1 MAIKLQLPRLGW
13 SMEEGKFLSWLK
25 QDGDAVKEGE
35 PLFTLESDKAA
46 QEVESTDGG
55 ILSIPANG
63 PQPGETV
70 KVGQLLGYL
79 LAEGES
85 APSSTDVPAAAE
97 TPKQAAP
104 TVHAPVPATMSSPAT
119 DEGATSAPESVAAA
133 TPTVGKTTP
142 ASPRARRV
150 ARELAV
156 DLSNLQPTGKGGRI
170 RERDVLVASADS
182 AQLDDAMIEMPIT
195 PMRRTIAR
203 RMVESLNSTAPVTL
217 NCRCDATGLVAFRAQ
232 LKKAGADVIP
242 SVTDILAKITGG
254 ALLAHPMLTAR
265 WDERRLLVPKQI
277 HIGVAVGTD
286 TGLLVPVLRDVCTST
301 LTALAVRSRELFNA
315 ARTGLLGASEMQG
328 GCFTISNLGN
338 YGIEGFTPIINHPD
352 TAILGVGAILREAVA
367 LEDGTFTS
375 RLQMTLSLTFDH
387 RIVDGAPAARFLQ
400 TLRARL
406 EEPIAWLI

>member
-1 MAIKLQLPRLGW
+1 MAIKIQLPRLGW

-25 QDGDAVKEGE
+25 QDGETVKEGE

-63 PQPGETV
+63 PNPGETV

-85 APSSTDVPAAAE
+85 APSSTAVASAAE
-97 TPKQAAP
+97 VLEAALP
-104 TVHAPVPATMSSPAT
+104 TVHAPVRAPMPSPAT
-119 DEGATSAPESVAAA
+119 HGGATSAPESVATG
-133 TPTVGKTTP
+133 TPTVGTATP
-142 ASPRARRV
+142 ASPRARRA

-156 DLSNLQPTGKGGRI
+156 DLSSLQPTGKGGRI
-170 RERDVLVASADS
+170 RERDVLAASTVS
-182 AQLDDAMIEMPIT
+182 SQLDDSMREMPIT

-217 NCRCDATGLVAFRAQ
+217 NCRCDATELVAFRAQ
-232 LKKAGADVIP
+232 LKKAGAEVVP
-242 SVTDILAKITGG
+242 GVTDILAKITGG
-254 ALLAHPMLTAR
+254 ALLAHPMLSAR
-265 WDERRLLVPKQI
+265 WDERRLLVPQQI
-277 HIGVAVGTD
+277 HIGIAVETD
-286 TGLLVPVLRDVCTST
+286 DGLLVPVLRDVCIST
-301 LTALAVRSRELFNA
+301 LTALAVRSRQLFNA
-315 ARTGLLGASEMQG
+315 ARTGRLGASEMQG

-338 YGIEGFTPIINHPD
+338 FGIEGFTPIINHPE

-406 EEPIAWLI
+406 EEPVAWLI

>member
-1 MAIKLQLPRLGW
+1 
-13 SMEEGKFLSWLK
+13 MEEGKFLSWLK
-25 QDGDAVKEGE
+25 QDGEPVKEGD

-55 ILSIPANG
+55 ILSIPTNG

-70 KVGQLLGYL
+70 KVGQILGYL

-85 APSSTDVPAAAE
+85 APSVTAAPPALDA
-97 TPKQAAP
+97 PKQAAP
-104 TVHAPVPATMSSPAT
+104 TPAPATLG
-119 DEGATSAPESVAAA
+119 GATGSPESVAAA
-133 TPTVGKTTP
+133 TPTVGKVTP
-142 ASPRARRV
+142 ASPRARRA

-156 DLSNLQPTGKGGRI
+156 NLSNLQPTGKGGRI
-170 RERDVLVASADS
+170 RERDVLAASADS
-182 AQLDDAMIEMPIT
+182 AQLDDSMLELPIT

-203 RMVESLNSTAPVTL
+203 RMVESLHNTAPVTL
-217 NCRCDATGLVAFRAQ
+217 YCRCDATELVAFRAQ
-232 LKKAGADVIP
+232 LKKAGAEVVP
-242 SVTDILAKITGG
+242 GFTDILAKITGG

-265 WDERRLLVPKQI
+265 WDEKRLLLPKQV
-277 HIGVAVGTD
+277 HIGIAVDTE

-301 LTALAVRSRELFNA
+301 LTALAVRSRQLCDA
-315 ARTGLLGASEMQG
+315 ARTGRLGSSEMQG

-338 YGIEGFTPIINHPD
+338 FGIEGFTPIINHPE
-352 TAILGVGAILREAVA
+352 TAILGVGTILREAVA

-406 EEPIAWLI
+406 EEPVAWLI

>member
-1 MAIKLQLPRLGW
+1 
-13 SMEEGKFLSWLK
+13 MEEGKFLSWLK
-25 QDGDAVKEGE
+25 QDGEPVKEGD

-55 ILSIPANG
+55 ILSIPTNG

-70 KVGQLLGYL
+70 KVGQILGYL

-85 APSSTDVPAAAE
+85 APSVTAAPPALDA
-97 TPKQAAP
+97 PKQAAP
-104 TVHAPVPATMSSPAT
+104 TPAPATLG
-119 DEGATSAPESVAAA
+119 GATGSPESVAAA
-133 TPTVGKTTP
+133 TPTVGKVTP
-142 ASPRARRV
+142 ASPRARRA

-156 DLSNLQPTGKGGRI
+156 NLSNLQPTGKGGRI
-170 RERDVLVASADS
+170 RERDVLAASADS
-182 AQLDDAMIEMPIT
+182 AQLDDSMLELPIT

-203 RMVESLNSTAPVTL
+203 RMVESLHNTAPVTL
-217 NCRCDATGLVAFRAQ
+217 YCRCDATELVAFRAQ
-232 LKKAGADVIP
+232 LKKAGAEVVP
-242 SVTDILAKITGG
+242 GFTDILAKITGG

-265 WDERRLLVPKQI
+265 WDEKRLLLPKQV
-277 HIGVAVGTD
+277 HIGIAVDTE

-301 LTALAVRSRELFNA
+301 LTALAVRSRQLCDA
-315 ARTGLLGASEMQG
+315 ARTGRLGSSEMQG

-338 YGIEGFTPIINHPD
+338 FGIEGFTPIINHPE
-352 TAILGVGAILREAVA
+352 TAILGVGTIVREAVA

-406 EEPIAWLI
+406 EEPVAWLI